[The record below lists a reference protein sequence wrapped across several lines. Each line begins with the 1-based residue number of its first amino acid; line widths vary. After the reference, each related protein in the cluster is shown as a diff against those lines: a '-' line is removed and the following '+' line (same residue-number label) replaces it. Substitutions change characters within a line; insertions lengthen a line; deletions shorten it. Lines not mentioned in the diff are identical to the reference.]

1 MLLAATGKTLLHANF
16 IVPTKETGLTTM
28 CCDLMRRHHP
38 AALLAVDRT
47 TAGGSYEP
55 FRTLANG
62 RYKRKMRKKG
72 ASLGAGSQLAY
83 CEVPFAGGLEVE
95 AM

>member
-1 MLLAATGKTLLHANF
+1 
-16 IVPTKETGLTTM
+16 M

>member
-1 MLLAATGKTLLHANF
+1 MQQ
-16 IVPTKETGLTTM
+16 
-28 CCDLMRRHHP
+28 HHP
-38 AALLAVDRT
+38 AELVEVDLT

-62 RYKRKMRKKG
+62 RYSRKMRKNG
-72 ASLGAGSQLAY
+72 ASLGAGNQLAY